1 MRDAMPRHSSSS
13 DRALGM
19 DARLSRRDFLNATL
33 LASGGALLGGATPLD
48 LLAQLPDFDGY
59 GGVGDYARAHG
70 NMRDVVLEGH
80 RVRDGAYAHV
90 RPQDAAPA
98 GAFDCVIVGGGV
110 SGLAAALFVQR
121 HGGAGRTCLV
131 LDDHA
136 IFGGLAKANEFLVDG
151 HRLVANQASAMFFPP
166 LAGTF
171 LAEFYPTIGIAL
183 DPIPYQRWTGPRP
196 ELPVGRTPYFA
207 GGPTSA
213 FYFGPAFGQTP
224 GRLLVDPW
232 GTRLRDAPIAED
244 AKRDLLR
251 MRDQPGVRAQWL
263 PKTHG
268 DEASRRLDRVT
279 LEQHLIEAY
288 GISRETVRRYL
299 SPVTGGGSGIGADA
313 LSAYA
318 DYAADV
324 LLPWRYDQGTQMFPG
339 GNASVARHIVRTLL
353 PDALPGPNTLD
364 GVCRARVNGRALD
377 RAGQPTRIRSGCA
390 VFSVA
395 HDGAPGQ
402 AGSVTVLYSARGK
415 VFRVTA
421 KTVILAG
428 GSWSSKHLLRDL
440 PASHQAAYAEFHRS
454 PCLLAN
460 VAVRQWR
467 FLADLGI
474 HECRWFEG
482 IGNTLAVRKTA
493 TYGTVDAT
501 ISPDAPAV
509 LTLKILFPSP
519 GRPIGEQVTRGR
531 TELLSTPFRE
541 YERQIRE
548 QLSAMFGRSG
558 FDARRDIAGI
568 VLNRWGHAYL
578 SPQPGFYF
586 GRDGQP
592 APGDVLRH
600 QPVGRVAFANSD
612 VSGIMDHRASILEA
626 DRAARQALERL

>member
-1 MRDAMPRHSSSS
+1 
-13 DRALGM
+13 M
-19 DARLSRRDFLNATL
+19 DARISRRDFLNSAL
-33 LASGGALLGGATPLD
+33 LASGGILLNGATPLD

-59 GGVGDYARAHG
+59 GGVGDYAAAHG

-80 RVRDGAYAHV
+80 RVRDGAYERV
-90 RPQDAAPA
+90 RPRDAVP
-98 GAFDCVIVGGGV
+98 GGDFDCIVVGGGV

-131 LDDHA
+131 LDDHS

-151 HRLVANQASAMFFPP
+151 HRLAANQASAMFFPP
-166 LAGTF
+166 LPGTF
-171 LAEFYPTIGIAL
+171 LEAFYPSIGISL
-183 DPIPYQRWTGPRP
+183 DPIPYQRWTGPRA

-207 GGPTSA
+207 GGPSSA
-213 FYFGPAFGQTP
+213 FYFGQAFGLTP
-224 GRLLVDPW
+224 GRLFVDPW
-232 GTRLRDAPIAED
+232 GTRLRGAPIADE
-244 AKRDLLR
+244 AKRELLR
-251 MRDQPGVRAQWL
+251 MRDQPGVRAQSM

-268 DEASRRLDRVT
+268 DEASRRLDSMT
-279 LEQHLIEAY
+279 LEQHLMDAY
-288 GISRETVRRYL
+288 GIGRETIRRYL
-299 SPVTGGGSGIGADA
+299 SPVTGGGSGVGADA

-353 PDALPGPNTLD
+353 PDALPGPNTLE
-364 GVCRARVNGRALD
+364 GVCHARVNRRALD
-377 RAGQPTRIRSGCA
+377 REGRSMRIRSGCT

-395 HDGAPGQ
+395 HDGAVGQ
-402 AGSVTVLYSARGK
+402 AGSVTVLYSRRGK
-415 VFRVTA
+415 VFRATA
-421 KTVILAG
+421 KSVILAG
-428 GSWSSKHLLRDL
+428 GSWTTRHIVREL
-440 PASHQAAYAEFHRS
+440 PATHQAAYAEFHRA

-460 VAVRQWR
+460 VAVRHWR

-493 TYGTVDAT
+493 TCGPVDPT
-501 ISPDAPAV
+501 ISPDAPVV
-509 LTLKILFPSP
+509 LTLKILFASP
-519 GRPIGEQVTRGR
+519 GRPIAEQLTRGR
-531 TELLSTPFRE
+531 AELLGTPFRG
-541 YERQIRE
+541 YERQIRD
-548 QLSAMFGRSG
+548 QLSAMFGRAG

-578 SPQPGFYF
+578 SPQPGFFF
-586 GRDGQP
+586 GRDGRP
-592 APGDVLRH
+592 APGEVLRH
-600 QPVGRVAFANSD
+600 QPFGRVAFANSD